1 MERPKTPET
10 LEDQNPSGK
19 TLEGASELLGW
30 SENCIGLESFPGILG
45 GSGEGVGV
53 TGNDAGLGYVEGVTQ
68 AVEAEKG
75 VLDGNKGEDLGLL
88 GMEAVSG
95 VFNSCMNGVGAE
107 EVCWLNGEVG
117 GENKA
122 QMGSQRLPSE
132 MGNDVQMDF
141 AEPESDGNG
150 NLEDL
155 GGNEDEEGG
164 VDVESDAQMG
174 SQQSL
179 SDNGNDMQTD
189 FAEPQSDG
197 NGNFEDLGGN
207 DNEEGG
213 VDVESDAQMGS
224 QRLPSDK
231 GNDVQMDF
239 AGPQSDGNRN
249 LEDLGGNEHEEGGV
263 DVENDAQMGSQW
275 SPSDKGNDVQMD
287 VLKPESDGNGNL
299 EDLGGTDNEEDGV
312 EKIADDD
319 DDGMNEGKT
328 LGLNGIDSVGVDSS
342 SKKIEVSD
350 DGISLFVD
358 FSGHPPDDLQV
369 ASCPG
374 FAGTETV
381 EEFGHDEQEKDF
393 DYQGYGFSAGDIVWI
408 KTKTQTWWPGKIYD
422 PVYAS
427 KFGASGDPGGCLLVG
442 YFGMSHVA
450 WCHPYQLKPF
460 REYFEQMSGQS
471 KARIFL
477 GAVEKALE
485 EFGRLVKLN
494 MTCLCVLKENHLSA
508 SDAESIKG
516 IPMPDRKSGKLGEF
530 SVDHFNS
537 AEFLAHLKNLAL
549 VVSMGGTLDFV
560 VKRNQLSAFYR
571 SIGHSQLPMHL
582 LWETNDAEDG
592 ADCKSMAKRNVDIWV
607 GYGDTELDEMFLK
620 STPLNN
626 SQKDERNEVLDK
638 VFDGDNIADEGFISG
653 SKLRRRKVKRD
664 SDFEYGDVGNEG
676 MTEKG
681 IESRERKKS
690 RYLSYPYINL
700 RQKGLPAEM
709 DDEGVAANID
719 ASRSSGSPSNFK
731 FTGEKF
737 WRKWYKRL
745 TGESNISGDPNLI
758 NASSAELLSEIYST
772 AVNCLYPNENKTF
785 DSVAWFVSRFRI
797 SVFHDESICKAY
809 RNNMV
814 GQEDANPNLLGYSG
828 QNEAKSEPKKRRRK
842 SKLKHPGG
850 EDTASMPNLVQSTST
865 ATKKR
870 GRPNLGRLKTKSLS
884 GLSDVNIGITP
895 DSFLV
900 QESLDVHPLMPCG
913 KQKNRKIDDVA
924 SPVCLQNKQTTGIP
938 DLNGNNL
945 LPGLLGDD
953 QQAIGTAASEGKV
966 LLENRLGSET
976 ASEHLKSNIPAA
988 FVDVNV
994 KNMKPGSLVVDL
1006 RVSPQALSC
1015 LDPKRNTGLLSA
1027 ETRPAQRKRKRKE
1040 KAEQK
1045 LPADGIPDLN
1055 GSSAECNLLGKACQ
1069 EFSGL
1074 TPPIKPERKRRR
1086 RKGEA
1091 TAMQRKLDVN
1101 NGKAQINDKALATA
1115 LMLNFSPGVAMPS
1128 KDDLIST
1135 FCRFGPLKE
1144 SETQMLKDPGSAQV
1158 VFMENADAGEALRSL
1173 EKDNPFGGN
1182 LVSYKLF
1189 HLPSVSRVLEPGWS
1203 LPTGLASP
1211 SLPEKASRLDFIRQN
1226 LQMMTSML
1234 ENSGDNLSPEMRAK
1248 LECEIKALL
1257 QKGVTPSGRLCR

>member
-1 MERPKTPET
+1 
-10 LEDQNPSGK
+10 
-19 TLEGASELLGW
+19 
-30 SENCIGLESFPGILG
+30 
-45 GSGEGVGV
+45 
-53 TGNDAGLGYVEGVTQ
+53 
-68 AVEAEKG
+68 
-75 VLDGNKGEDLGLL
+75 
-88 GMEAVSG
+88 
-95 VFNSCMNGVGAE
+95 
-107 EVCWLNGEVG
+107 
-117 GENKA
+117 
-122 QMGSQRLPSE
+122 
-132 MGNDVQMDF
+132 
-141 AEPESDGNG
+141 
-150 NLEDL
+150 
-155 GGNEDEEGG
+155 
-164 VDVESDAQMG
+164 
-174 SQQSL
+174 
-179 SDNGNDMQTD
+179 
-189 FAEPQSDG
+189 
-197 NGNFEDLGGN
+197 
-207 DNEEGG
+207 
-213 VDVESDAQMGS
+213 
-224 QRLPSDK
+224 
-231 GNDVQMDF
+231 
-239 AGPQSDGNRN
+239 
-249 LEDLGGNEHEEGGV
+249 
-263 DVENDAQMGSQW
+263 
-275 SPSDKGNDVQMD
+275 
-287 VLKPESDGNGNL
+287 
-299 EDLGGTDNEEDGV
+299 
-312 EKIADDD
+312 
-319 DDGMNEGKT
+319 
-328 LGLNGIDSVGVDSS
+328 
-342 SKKIEVSD
+342 
-350 DGISLFVD
+350 
-358 FSGHPPDDLQV
+358 
-369 ASCPG
+369 
-374 FAGTETV
+374 
-381 EEFGHDEQEKDF
+381 
-393 DYQGYGFSAGDIVWI
+393 
-408 KTKTQTWWPGKIYD
+408 
-422 PVYAS
+422 
-427 KFGASGDPGGCLLVG
+427 
-442 YFGMSHVA
+442 
-450 WCHPYQLKPF
+450 
-460 REYFEQMSGQS
+460 
-471 KARIFL
+471 
-477 GAVEKALE
+477 
-485 EFGRLVKLN
+485 
-494 MTCLCVLKENHLSA
+494 
-508 SDAESIKG
+508 
-516 IPMPDRKSGKLGEF
+516 
-530 SVDHFNS
+530 
-537 AEFLAHLKNLAL
+537 
-549 VVSMGGTLDFV
+549 
-560 VKRNQLSAFYR
+560 
-571 SIGHSQLPMHL
+571 
-582 LWETNDAEDG
+582 
-592 ADCKSMAKRNVDIWV
+592 
-607 GYGDTELDEMFLK
+607 
-620 STPLNN
+620 
-626 SQKDERNEVLDK
+626 
-638 VFDGDNIADEGFISG
+638 
-653 SKLRRRKVKRD
+653 
-664 SDFEYGDVGNEG
+664 
-676 MTEKG
+676 
-681 IESRERKKS
+681 
-690 RYLSYPYINL
+690 
-700 RQKGLPAEM
+700 M

-953 QQAIGTAASEGKV
+953 QQAIGTAASE
-966 LLENRLGSET
+966 
-976 ASEHLKSNIPAA
+976 
-988 FVDVNV
+988 
-994 KNMKPGSLVVDL
+994 DL

-1257 QKGVTPSGRLCR
+1257 QKVSSMTGSSSSS

>member
-30 SENCIGLESFPGILG
+30 SENCTGLESFPGILG

-53 TGNDAGLGYVEGVTQ
+53 TGNDAALGYVEGVTQ
-68 AVEAEKG
+68 AVEAKKG
-75 VLDGNKGEDLGLL
+75 ILDGDKGEDLGLL
-88 GMEAVSG
+88 GMDAVSG
-95 VFNSCMNGVGAE
+95 MFNSCMNGVGVE
-107 EVCWLNGEVG
+107 EACWLNGGVG
-117 GENKA
+117 GENGA

-132 MGNDVQMDF
+132 IGNDIQIDF
-141 AEPESDGNG
+141 AEPQSDGNG

-155 GGNEDEEGG
+155 GGNENEEGG

-174 SQQSL
+174 SQHSL
-179 SDNGNDMQTD
+179 SDNGNDVQTD
-189 FAEPQSDG
+189 FVEPQSDG

-239 AGPQSDGNRN
+239 VEPQSDGNRN
-249 LEDLGGNEHEEGGV
+249 L
-263 DVENDAQMGSQW
+263 
-275 SPSDKGNDVQMD
+275 
-287 VLKPESDGNGNL
+287 GNL

-319 DDGMNEGKT
+319 DGMNEGKA

-393 DYQGYGFSAGDIVWI
+393 DYQGYGFFVGDIVWI

-422 PVYAS
+422 PVNAS

-494 MTCLCVLKENHLSA
+494 MTCMCVLKENHLSA
-508 SDAESIKG
+508 SDAEFNKG
-516 IPMPDRKSGKLGEF
+516 IPMPDLKSGKLGEF

-582 LWETNDAEDG
+582 LRETNDAEDG
-592 ADCKSMAKRNVDIWV
+592 ADCKSMAKRNVDIRV
-607 GYGDTELDEMFLK
+607 GYGDTELDEVFLK

-626 SQKDERNEVLDK
+626 SQKNGRNELLDK
-638 VFDGDNIADEGFISG
+638 VFDGDHIADEGFISG

-681 IESRERKKS
+681 IESKERKKS

-700 RQKGLPAEM
+700 GQKGLPAEM
-709 DDEGVAANID
+709 DDEGVAANVD
-719 ASRSSGSPSNFK
+719 ASQSSGSPSNFK

-772 AVNCLYPNENKTF
+772 AVNCLYPNDNKTF

-797 SVFHDESICKAY
+797 SVFHDESICEAY
-809 RNNMV
+809 RNNMA
-814 GQEDANPNLLGYSG
+814 GQEDANPNLLGYSS

-842 SKLKHPGG
+842 SKLKHPEG
-850 EDTASMPNLVQSTST
+850 EDTASIPNLVQSTST

-870 GRPNLGRLKTKSLS
+870 GRPHLGRLKTKSLS

-953 QQAIGTAASEGKV
+953 QQAIGTAASE
-966 LLENRLGSET
+966 
-976 ASEHLKSNIPAA
+976 
-988 FVDVNV
+988 
-994 KNMKPGSLVVDL
+994 DL

-1015 LDPKRNTGLLSA
+1015 LDPKQITGLLSA

-1040 KAEQK
+1040 KAEPK
-1045 LPADGIPDLN
+1045 PPADGIPDLN

-1069 EFSGL
+1069 EFNGL

-1189 HLPSVSRVLEPGWS
+1189 HLPSVSKVLEPGWS

-1211 SLPEKASRLDFIRQN
+1211 SLPEKAPRLDFIRQN

-1257 QKGVTPSGRLCR
+1257 QKVSSMTGSSSSLNWN

>member
-10 LEDQNPSGK
+10 LEAQNPSGK
-19 TLEGASELLGW
+19 TLEGTSGLLGW
-30 SENCIGLESFPGILG
+30 SENCTGLESFPGILG

-53 TGNDAGLGYVEGVTQ
+53 TGNDVGLGYVEGVTQ

-75 VLDGNKGEDLGLL
+75 VLDGNNGEDLGLL
-88 GMEAVSG
+88 GVDAISG
-95 VFNSCMNGVGAE
+95 VFSSCKNGVGVE
-107 EVCWLNGEVG
+107 EDCWLNGKVG
-117 GENKA
+117 VENEAQMVSQRLPSDMGADVQMDFVELQLDGNGNLGGNENEAGGVDVENTA
-122 QMGSQRLPSE
+122 QMGSQRSPSDK
-132 MGNDVQMDF
+132 GNDIQM
-141 AEPESDGNG
+141 
-150 NLEDL
+150 
-155 GGNEDEEGG
+155 
-164 VDVESDAQMG
+164 
-174 SQQSL
+174 
-179 SDNGNDMQTD
+179 D

-207 DNEEGG
+207 ENEEGG
-213 VDVESDAQMGS
+213 VDVENDTQMGS

-231 GNDVQMDF
+231 GNDVRMDF
-239 AGPQSDGNRN
+239 LKPPSDWNRN
-249 LEDLGGNEHEEGGV
+249 LEDLGGTE
-263 DVENDAQMGSQW
+263 
-275 SPSDKGNDVQMD
+275 
-287 VLKPESDGNGNL
+287 
-299 EDLGGTDNEEDGV
+299 NEEDGV

-319 DDGMNEGKT
+319 DGMNEGKA
-328 LGLNGIDSVGVDSS
+328 LRLNGIDSS

-358 FSGHPPDDLQV
+358 FSGPPPGFIEDDLQV

-374 FAGTETV
+374 FASTETV
-381 EEFGHDEQEKDF
+381 DEFGDDGQEKDI
-393 DYQGYGFSAGDIVWI
+393 DYQDYDFSAGDIVWI

-427 KFGASGDPGGCLLVG
+427 KFGAGGDPGGCLLVG

-450 WCHPYQLKPF
+450 WCHTYQLKPF
-460 REYFEQMSGQS
+460 HEYFEQMSGQS

-485 EFGRLVKLN
+485 EFGQLVKLN
-494 MTCLCVLKENHLSA
+494 MTCMCVLKGNCQSTGE
-508 SDAESIKG
+508 AESNKG
-516 IPMPDRKSGKLGEF
+516 IPMPEHKSGKLGEF
-530 SVDHFNS
+530 SIDHFNS

-549 VVSMGGTLDFV
+549 VVSMSGTLDFA

-571 SIGHSQLPMHL
+571 SIGHSHLPMHL
-582 LWETNDAEDG
+582 LRETNDAEDG
-592 ADCKSMAKRNVDIWV
+592 DCKSVAKRNVNIQV
-607 GYGDTELDEMFLK
+607 GYGDSELDEECLK

-626 SQKDERNEVLDK
+626 SQKNEGNEVLDK
-638 VFDGDNIADEGFISG
+638 VLDGDNIADEGFISG
-653 SKLRRRKVKRD
+653 SKSRRRKVKRD

-676 MTEKG
+676 MTAKG
-681 IESRERKKS
+681 IESRERKKT
-690 RYLSYPYINL
+690 RYLSKPNINL
-700 RQKGLPAEM
+700 GQKGLPAEV
-709 DDEGVAANID
+709 DDEGVAANVD
-719 ASRSSGSPSNFK
+719 ANQSSGPRFNFK

-737 WRKWYKRL
+737 WRKWYERL
-745 TGESNISGDPNLI
+745 TGESNISGDSNLI
-758 NASSAELLSEIYST
+758 NASSAELLSEVYST

-797 SVFHDESICKAY
+797 SVFHDESICEVY
-809 RNNMV
+809 RNNMA
-814 GQEDANPNLLGYSG
+814 GQEDAKPYLLGYSG

-842 SKLKHPGG
+842 SKLKSPDGK
-850 EDTASMPNLVQSTST
+850 DAASMPNLVQSIST

-884 GLSDVNIGITP
+884 GLSDVKIGIAP
-895 DSFLV
+895 DSFIV
-900 QESLDVHPLMPCG
+900 QESSDVHPLMPCG

-924 SPVCLQNKQTTGIP
+924 SPVCLHIKQTTGIP

-945 LPGLLGDD
+945 LPSLLVDD

-966 LLENRLGSET
+966 VLENRLGNEM
-976 ASEHLKSNIPAA
+976 ASEHLTSNIPG

-994 KNMKPGSLVVDL
+994 NNVKPGSLVVDL
-1006 RVSPQALSC
+1006 RVSPQALSR
-1015 LDPKRNTGLLSA
+1015 LDPKQITGLLSA
-1027 ETRPAQRKRKRKE
+1027 ETRPAQRRRKRKE
-1040 KAEQK
+1040 KAQPK
-1045 LPADGIPDLN
+1045 PPADGIPDLN
-1055 GSSAECNLLGKACQ
+1055 GSSAECNLFGKACQ
-1069 EFSGL
+1069 EPNGL

-1086 RKGEA
+1086 RRKGEA
-1091 TAMQRKLDVN
+1091 TAMQWKLDAN

-1115 LMLNFSPGVAMPS
+1115 LMLNFSPGVSMPS

-1144 SETQMLKDPGSAQV
+1144 SETQLLKDPGSAQV

-1173 EKDNPFGGN
+1173 EKDNPFCGN

-1203 LPTGLASP
+1203 FPTGLASP
-1211 SLPEKASRLDFIRQN
+1211 SLPEKAPCLDFIRQN

-1234 ENSGDNLSPEMRAK
+1234 EKSGDNLSPEMRAK

-1257 QKGVTPSGRLCR
+1257 EKVSSMTGSSSSS